1 MTPETSPLVPETF
14 GPLQG
19 VKILSSGTIIAQ
31 PFAALLAAEMGAE
44 VIQIERPGQGDLV
57 WRNLEF
63 PLEGPGGVKT
73 ASAWVQ
79 ERRNMFH
86 VSLDLSKERGKELS
100 SWNSSPA
107 QTSGWSPPSRGP
119 IAGGASTMLPSSR
132 PTRRSLSATSPATVR
147 AAIPTTWVAPP
158 TTSSAKASAG

>member
-63 PLEGPGGVKT
+63 PIEGPNGVKT

-86 VSLDLSKERGKELS
+86 VSLEPVQARG
-100 SWNSSPA
+100 
-107 QTSGWSPPSRGP
+107 
-119 IAGGASTMLPSSR
+119 
-132 PTRRSLSATSPATVR
+132 
-147 AAIPTTWVAPP
+147 
-158 TTSSAKASAG
+158 